1 MFIRKRCMDN
11 TMLCLSIP
19 LNGHLGCFPLLA
31 MENDASVNMTAQV
44 SLWDPHAESHCNSE
58 RTYVC
63 VYTCA

>member
-1 MFIRKRCMDN
+1 
-11 TMLCLSIP
+11 MLCLSIP